1 MLPRML
7 FYLFLTILIYD
18 HFQKSIQCKDGY
30 CFHSDDFGPF
40 STTVLL
46 HWWIK
51 VCYLAPMNF
60 ALYGS
65 YSHECNSW
73 HIVGALEPL

>member
-1 MLPRML
+1 M
-7 FYLFLTILIYD
+7 TI
-18 HFQKSIQCKDGY
+18 FKSIQCKDGY